1 MSVNNIIKKPNK
13 KVKAAF
19 GLAIAEM
26 VVDELKSDEEGYLI
40 AKEALK
46 LSWEWI
52 EKENVSGDTL
62 AEYVDSPTEKDLGI
76 REEYYDD
83 NQNMI
88 SALVVL
94 TLAIGLVARFAYELE
109 GNRNRPTPIW
119 ETNEESLHDIVEFAS
134 NTKLYDENKVGQISE
149 FLINNYEDTE
159 QKIDRDVILNI
170 AYSPKN

>member
-1 MSVNNIIKKPNK
+1 MDNEKQDK

-40 AKEALK
+40 AKEALS
-46 LSWEWI
+46 LSWDWI
-52 EKENVSGDTL
+52 EKEDVSGETL

-76 REEYYDD
+76 REEYYDN

-94 TLAIGLVARFAYELE
+94 TLAIGLVARFAYDSE
-109 GNRNRPTPIW
+109 GNRSRPTPIW
-119 ETNEESLHDIVEFAS
+119 ETNEESLHDIIKFAS
-134 NTKLYDENKVGQISE
+134 NTKSYDEYRVDQIRD
-149 FLINNYEDTE
+149 LMKNYKNME
-159 QKIDRDVILNI
+159 QKSIG
-170 AYSPKN
+170 AQF